1 MNDIQSEL
9 QTAKNI
15 LAMLEKEEKDSVIKT
30 QLMEF
35 VMDKIAELEKRS
47 ETI

>member
-1 MNDIQSEL
+1 VNDIQSEL
-9 QTAKNI
+9 LTAKNI

-35 VMDKIAELEKRS
+35 VREKIAELEKRS